1 METETSTIETERRA
15 PVTQAARKHGLLA
28 GSSAEYAPELE
39 TFYRQFFLPLVR
51 RAVRKQG
58 MSFEDAGDVVQD
70 AFILAL
76 GKLDVSKNPK
86 AWLYQVVDH
95 LAVNWQRKIHRRAEL
110 LARWD
115 SPEQGSQ
122 RSFGRANDGNIDD

>member
-1 METETSTIETERRA
+1 VRHTSRQSGPRPE
-15 PVTQAARKHGLLA
+15 PV
-28 GSSAEYAPELE
+28 SSEGYAPELE

-58 MSFEDAGDVVQD
+58 LSIEDAGDVVQD

-76 GKLDVSKNPK
+76 GKLDPSRNPK

-95 LAVNWQRKIHRRAEL
+95 LAVNWQRKIQRRASL

-115 SPEQGSQ
+115 SRGPIEGEQSRDPNRGSV
-122 RSFGRANDGNIDD
+122 DE

>member
-1 METETSTIETERRA
+1 VRQRA
-15 PVTQAARKHGLLA
+15 SQA
-28 GSSAEYAPELE
+28 GSQPVPANPKVYAPELE
-39 TFYRQFFLPLVR
+39 AFYRQFFLPLVR

-58 MSFEDAGDVVQD
+58 LSMEDAGDVVQD

-76 GKLDVSKNPK
+76 GKLDVSRNPK

-95 LAVNWQRKIHRRAEL
+95 LAVNWQRKIQRRADL

-115 SPEQGSQ
+115 SPEQGLHSGSRDLDD
-122 RSFGRANDGNIDD
+122 RSVDE

>member
-1 METETSTIETERRA
+1 MRQTARQVGHRPL
-15 PVTQAARKHGLLA
+15 PVSPEGD
-28 GSSAEYAPELE
+28 APELE
-39 TFYRQFFLPLVR
+39 AFYRQFFLPLVR

-58 MSFEDAGDVVQD
+58 MSMEDAGDIVQD

-95 LAVNWQRKIHRRAEL
+95 LAVNWQRKTQRRARL
-110 LARWD
+110 LAKWD
-115 SPEQGSQ
+115 STDLTGKDDSEELDY
-122 RSFGRANDGNIDD
+122 RSLDE

>member
-1 METETSTIETERRA
+1 MRQTARPADARA
-15 PVTQAARKHGLLA
+15 VVGTPQV
-28 GSSAEYAPELE
+28 YAPELE
-39 TFYRQFFLPLVR
+39 VFYRQFFLPLVR

-58 MSFEDAGDVVQD
+58 LSMEDAGDVVQD

-95 LAVNWQRKIHRRAEL
+95 LAVNWQRKVQRRAGL
-110 LARWD
+110 LAKWD
-115 SPEQGSQ
+115 PGYSADSHGLNPDY
-122 RSFGRANDGNIDD
+122 RSSDE

>member
-1 METETSTIETERRA
+1 VPASPE
-15 PVTQAARKHGLLA
+15 G
-28 GSSAEYAPELE
+28 YAPELE
-39 TFYRQFFLPLVR
+39 AFYRQFFLPLVR

-58 MSFEDAGDVVQD
+58 LSMEDAGDVVQD

-76 GKLDVSKNPK
+76 GKLDPSRNPK

-95 LAVNWQRKIHRRAEL
+95 LAVNWQRKIQRRASL

-115 SPEQGSQ
+115 SAGSTDNEGS
-122 RSFGRANDGNIDD
+122 RDRDHGGLDE

>member
-1 METETSTIETERRA
+1 M
-15 PVTQAARKHGLLA
+15 TQTARKR
-28 GSSAEYAPELE
+28 GSGPATGPREAYAPEFE
-39 TFYRQFFLPLVR
+39 AFYRQFFLPLVR

-58 MSFEDAGDVVQD
+58 LSMEDAGDVVQD

-76 GKLDVSKNPK
+76 AKLDPSKNPK

-95 LAVNWQRKIHRRAEL
+95 LARNWRRKDKRHADL

-115 SPEQGSQ
+115 SPPQQGESNED
-122 RSFGRANDGNIDD
+122 RSSDE

>member
-1 METETSTIETERRA
+1 MRQTARQVGPRSL
-15 PVTQAARKHGLLA
+15 PVSPEG
-28 GSSAEYAPELE
+28 YAPELE
-39 TFYRQFFLPLVR
+39 AFYRQFFLPLVR

-58 MSFEDAGDVVQD
+58 LSMEDAGDVVQD

-95 LAVNWQRKIHRRAEL
+95 LAANWQRKTQRRARL
-110 LARWD
+110 LAKWD
-115 SPEQGSQ
+115 FNESIYKDESEELDY
-122 RSFGRANDGNIDD
+122 RSLDE

>member
-1 METETSTIETERRA
+1 V
-15 PVTQAARKHGLLA
+15 PVGPQG
-28 GSSAEYAPELE
+28 YAPELE

-58 MSFEDAGDVVQD
+58 LSIEDAGDVVQD

-76 GKLDVSKNPK
+76 GKLDPAKNPR

-95 LAVNWQRKIHRRAEL
+95 LAVNWQRKIQRRACL

-115 SPEQGSQ
+115 SGNAIESE
-122 RSFGRANDGNIDD
+122 RSGDSDGRSLDE